1 MKNLKPTQA
10 HQDLLSLIE
19 NRIVFMD
26 GAMGTMIQQYKLEED
41 DFRGER
47 FKDHAKDLKGN
58 NDLLSLTKPEIIKAI
73 HLEYL
78 RAGADIIETNT
89 FSGTKV
95 AQKDYELE
103 SIVYELNYES
113 AKIAKAA
120 CLEVERETGRR
131 CFVAG
136 AMGPTN
142 RTASMSPDVNN
153 PAFRAITF
161 DQLKDDYYQ
170 QAKAL
175 IDGGADILLP
185 ETTFDT
191 LNLKAALFAIDQLKE
206 ERQEDIPIMISITIT
221 DQSGRTLSGQ
231 TVEACWNSISHAK
244 PISVG
249 INCALGAREMRP
261 FMAELARIAPVYT
274 SCYPNAGL
282 PNPLAPTGYDETPDI
297 TGKLMKEFAKDGL
310 LNIVGGC
317 CGTTPAH
324 IKSIVEQVKPVTPR
338 SLPTSHQSMKLSGL
352 EPLNILSNQKERATK
367 FYMVGERTNVTGS
380 PRFAKL
386 IKENN
391 FEKAL
396 EVARQ
401 QVESGANII
410 DINFDEGLIDGVACM
425 TQFLNLIAA
434 EPDIAKVPIMI
445 DSSKWEIIEA
455 GLKCVQGK
463 CIVNSISLKDG
474 EEAFLEKAK
483 FIKRYGAATVVMAF
497 DEKGQAASKE
507 DKIRICTRAYQL
519 LVDKASFNPADI
531 IFDPNILTVATGMEE
546 HANYAVDFIEAVK
559 AIKEQCPGALTSGG
573 VSNLSFSFR
582 GNNIVRE
589 AMHSAFL
596 YHAIEAGLDM
606 GIVNAGMLEVY
617 ADIKP
622 DLKEKVENVLFN
634 RSTEATDDLIEFAE
648 QFKGISNKKDRNDL
662 SWREGSLQDRI
673 THSLVQGILEFV
685 DKDTEEAR
693 KEFGRPLDVIEG
705 PLMNGMKVVGDL
717 FGSGKMFLPQVVKS
731 ARVMKKA
738 VAYLEPFMEEEKAK
752 NPNQRE
758 QGTFLIATV
767 KGDVHDI
774 GKNIVAV
781 VLACNGYKVEDM
793 GVMVSCDQ
801 ILKRAKEINA
811 DIIGLSGL
819 ITPSLDEM
827 IFNASEMEK
836 LGFTTPLLIG
846 GATTSK
852 LHTAV
857 KIAPH
862 YSGPI
867 VQVGDASLVVEVC
880 SKLLGSKS
888 EEYIESIRETQIKMK
903 EQFDANK
910 TDSFEALEVART
922 HKPDINWQQINLY
935 TPDKLGL
942 NTWEN
947 IPLDLIADYID
958 WSPFFWTWEIK
969 GTYPKVLENPKYA
982 QEAKKLYKDAQDLLR
997 DIIKNKRF
1005 NARAVWGLW
1014 PANSL
1019 GDDIVLYK
1027 DESQNEVLQTFH
1039 FLRQQRKQEASLK
1052 YKSLADF
1059 VAPQGYKDYCGGFVV
1074 TLGQEVEAYAK
1085 TFSDQGDDYNSI
1097 MIKALGDRL
1106 AEALAELLH
1115 KKVRDN
1121 WGFGLNEN
1129 LSQEDLIKEKY
1140 RGVRPAPGYP
1150 SCPDHTEKGILWNL
1164 LDVENKIGAK
1174 LTENFAMSPAS
1185 SVSGFYMQYPDSKYF
1200 NLGKIDLD
1208 QVKDYAK
1215 RKSMS
1220 EDEVKRW
1227 LSPNL

>member
-1 MKNLKPTQA
+1 MKQLPKTQA
-10 HQDLLSLIE
+10 HLDLLHALE

-26 GAMGTMIQQYKLEED
+26 GAMGTMIQQYKLQEK
-41 DFRGER
+41 DFRGDR
-47 FKDHAKDLKGN
+47 FTNHHKDLKGN
-58 NDLLSLTKPEIIKAI
+58 NDLLSITRPDIIKEI
-73 HLEYL
+73 HLQYL

-95 AQKDYELE
+95 AQKDYDLE
-103 SIVYELNYES
+103 SAVDDINILS
-113 AKIAKAA
+113 AKLAKEA
-120 CLEVERETGRR
+120 CQEVEKETGRR

-161 DQLKDDYYQ
+161 DELKADYYQ
-170 QAKAL
+170 QAKGL
-175 IDGGADILLP
+175 IEGGADILLP

-191 LNLKAALFAIDQLKE
+191 LNLKAALFAIEQLKE
-206 ERQEDIPIMISITIT
+206 ERGEDIPVMISITIT

-231 TVEACWNSISHAK
+231 TVEACWNSIRHAK
-244 PISVG
+244 PVSVG

-261 FMAELARIAPVYT
+261 FMAELSRIAPVYT

-282 PNPLAPTGYDETPDI
+282 PNPLAATGYDETPDM
-297 TGKLMKEFAKDGL
+297 TGKLMQDFAKDGL
-310 LNIVGGC
+310 INIVGGC
-317 CGTTPAH
+317 CGTTPGH
-324 IKSIVEQVKPVTPR
+324 IKSIVDHVKEVTPR
-338 SLPTSHQSMKLSGL
+338 KIPNSYKAMRLSGL
-352 EPLNILSNQKERATK
+352 EPLNIINDQKDRTTK
-367 FYMVGERTNVTGS
+367 FFMVGERTNVTGS
-380 PRFAKL
+380 PQFAKL
-386 IKENN
+386 IKE
-391 FEKAL
+391 EKYEAAL

-425 TQFLNLIAA
+425 TKFLNLVAA
-434 EPDIAKVPIMI
+434 EPDISKVPIMI

-474 EEAFLEKAK
+474 EAAFLEKAK
-483 FIKRYGAATVVMAF
+483 LIKRYGAATIVMAF
-497 DEKGQAASKE
+497 DEQGQAATKE
-507 DKIRICTRAYQL
+507 DKVRICSRAYKL
-519 LVDKASFNPADI
+519 LVEEAGFDPLDI
-531 IFDPNILTVATGMEE
+531 IFDPNVLTVATGMEE
-546 HANYAVDFIEAVK
+546 HSNYAVDFIEAVRE
-559 AIKEQCPGALTSGG
+559 IKEKCPGALTSGG

-596 YHAIEAGLDM
+596 YHAIDAGFDM
-606 GIVNAGMLEVY
+606 GIVNAGMLEIY
-617 ADIKP
+617 QDIKP
-622 DLKEKVENVLFN
+622 DLLEKVENVLFN
-634 RSTEATDDLIEFAE
+634 RSPEATDELIDFAE
-648 QFKGISNKKDRNDL
+648 QFKGKSNKKDRNDL

-673 THSLVQGILEFV
+673 THALVQGILEFV
-685 DKDTEEAR
+685 DVDTEEAR
-693 KEFGRPLDVIEG
+693 QEFGSPLNVIEG
-705 PLMNGMKVVGDL
+705 PLMNGMRVVGDL

-738 VAYLEPFMEEEKAK
+738 VAYLEPYMEEEKAR
-752 NPNQRE
+752 NPNQKE

-801 ILKRAKEINA
+801 ILKRAKKLNA

-827 IFNASEMEK
+827 IFNAQEMEK
-836 LGFTTPLLIG
+836 QGYSTPLLIG

-862 YSGPI
+862 YSGPV

-880 SKLLGSKS
+880 SKLLGRDSK
-888 EEYIESIRETQIKMK
+888 EYISNLKETQIKMK
-903 EQFDANK
+903 EQFDTNK
-910 TDSFEALEVART
+910 TDTFIDLETARSN
-922 HKPDINWQQINLY
+922 KPKIDWNKVELY

-942 NTWEN
+942 STWDN
-947 IPLDLIADYID
+947 IPLDLIADNID

-969 GTYPKVLENPKYA
+969 GTYPKLLENPKYA
-982 QEAKKLYKDAQDLLR
+982 DEAKKLFKDAGEILR

-1005 NARAVWGLW
+1005 RARAVWGLW
-1014 PANSL
+1014 PANNV
-1019 GDDIVLYK
+1019 GDDIEIYQ
-1027 DESQNEVLQTFH
+1027 DESRTETLTTFH
-1039 FLRQQRKQEASLK
+1039 MLRQQKEQNDGT

-1059 VAPQGYKDYCGGFVV
+1059 VAPKGHKDYCGAFVV
-1074 TLGQEVEAYAK
+1074 TMGDQVEKYAK
-1085 TFSDQGDDYNSI
+1085 EFSDKGDDYTSI
-1097 MIKALGDRL
+1097 MIKAIGDRL

-1121 WGFGLNEN
+1121 WGYGLTEE
-1129 LSQEDLIKEKY
+1129 LSREDIIKEKY

-1150 SCPDHTEKGILWNL
+1150 ACPDHTEKGLIWDL
-1164 LDVENKIGAK
+1164 LDVEANIGAK
-1174 LTENFAMSPAS
+1174 LTENFAMHPAS
-1185 SVSGFYMQYPDSKYF
+1185 SVSGFYMQYPESKYF
-1200 NLGKIDLD
+1200 NLGKIDGD
-1208 QVKDYAK
+1208 QVTDYSK
-1215 RKSMS
+1215 RKDMS
-1220 EDEVKRW
+1220 EEEIRRW
-1227 LSPNL
+1227 LAPNL

>member
-1 MKNLKPTQA
+1 MTSFTKTKA
-10 HQDLLSLIE
+10 HLDLLSSLKE
-19 NRIVFMD
+19 RIIFMD

-41 DFRGER
+41 DFRGDR
-47 FKDHAKDLKGN
+47 FKDHTKDLKGN
-58 NDLLSLTKPEIIKAI
+58 NDLLSLTRPDIIKAI

-89 FSGTKV
+89 FSGTQV
-95 AQKDYELE
+95 AQKDYALE
-103 SIVYELNYES
+103 SIVSELNFES
-113 AKIAKAA
+113 AKLAKEA
-120 CLEVERETGRR
+120 CQVIEKETGRR

-161 DQLKDDYYQ
+161 DELKDDYYQ

-175 IDGGADILLP
+175 IEGGADILLP

-191 LNLKAALFAIDQLKE
+191 LNLKAALFAIDQLRE
-206 ERQEDIPIMISITIT
+206 DLGQDIPVMISITIT

-231 TVEACWNSISHAK
+231 TVEACWNSIRHAN

-261 FMAELARIAPVYT
+261 FMAELSRIAPVYT

-282 PNPLAPTGYDETPDI
+282 PNPLAATGYDETPDI
-297 TGKLMKEFAKDGL
+297 TGRLMQEFAEDGL
-310 LNIVGGC
+310 INIVGGC
-317 CGTTPAH
+317 CGTTPGH
-324 IKSIVEQVKPVTPR
+324 IKSIVEHVSKVTPR
-338 SLPTSHQSMKLSGL
+338 KIPETFKAMRLSGL
-352 EPLNILSNQKERATK
+352 EPLNIINDQKDRSTK

-380 PRFAKL
+380 PRFARL
-386 IKENN
+386 IKEDK
-391 FEKAL
+391 FEDAL

-401 QVESGANII
+401 QVENGANIL
-410 DINFDEGLIDGVACM
+410 DINFDEGLIDGIACM
-425 TQFLNLIAA
+425 TRFLNLVAA
-434 EPDIAKVPIMI
+434 EPDISKVPIMI

-474 EEAFLEKAK
+474 EEAFLNKAK
-483 FIKRYGAATVVMAF
+483 LIKRYGAATIVMAF
-497 DEKGQAASKE
+497 DEKGQAATKE
-507 DKIRICTRAYQL
+507 DKVRICTRAYNL
-519 LVDKASFNPADI
+519 LVDKADFDPLDI

-546 HANYAVDFIEAVK
+546 HANYAVDFIEAVRE
-559 AIKEQCPGALTSGG
+559 IKEKCPGALTSGG

-596 YHAIEAGLDM
+596 YHAIEAGFDM
-606 GIVNAGMLEVY
+606 GIVNAGMLEIY
-617 ADIKP
+617 EDINP
-622 DLKEKVENVLFN
+622 ELKQKVEDVLFN
-634 RSTEATDDLIEFAE
+634 RSLEATDDLIDFAE
-648 QFKGISNKKDRNDL
+648 QFKGQSNKKDRNDL
-662 SWREGSLQDRI
+662 SWREGTLQERL
-673 THSLVQGILEFV
+673 THSLVHGVLEFV
-685 DKDTEEAR
+685 DQDTEEAR
-693 KEFGRPLDVIEG
+693 SSLGRPLDVIEG
-705 PLMNGMKVVGDL
+705 PLMNGMRVVGDL

-738 VAYLEPFMEEEKAK
+738 VAYLEPYMEEEKAQ
-752 NPNQRE
+752 NPNQKE

-827 IFNASEMEK
+827 IFNAQEMEK
-836 LGFTTPLLIG
+836 QGYTCPLLIG

-880 SKLLGSKS
+880 SKLLGRDLDTYVKDLKQ
-888 EEYIESIRETQIKMK
+888 TQTKMR
-903 EQFDANK
+903 EQFQQNK
-910 TDSFEALEVART
+910 TDAFIPLNKAREQ
-922 HKPDINWQQINLY
+922 KPKINWDEIELY

-942 NTWEN
+942 NSWDN

-969 GTYPKVLENPKYA
+969 GSYPKLLENPKYA
-982 QEAKKLYKDAQDLLR
+982 NEAKKLFKDAQDLLR
-997 DIIKNKRF
+997 DIIKHKRF
-1005 NARAVWGLW
+1005 RARAVWGLW
-1014 PANSL
+1014 PANSI
-1019 GDDIVLYK
+1019 GDDIEIYN
-1027 DESQNEVLQTFH
+1027 DESRTSPIQTFH
-1039 FLRQQRKQEASLK
+1039 FLRQQREQTNGK

-1059 VAPQGYKDYCGGFVV
+1059 VAPKGHKDYCGGFVV
-1074 TLGQEVEAYAK
+1074 TMGDQVEAYANEFAAK
-1085 TFSDQGDDYNSI
+1085 GDDYNSI
-1097 MIKALGDRL
+1097 MVKALGDRL

-1121 WGFGLNEN
+1121 WGYGLKEN
-1129 LSQEDLIKEKY
+1129 LSQEELIKEKY

-1150 SCPDHTEKGILWNL
+1150 ACPDHTEKGLLWEL
-1164 LDVENKIGAK
+1164 LDAKEKVGAT
-1174 LTENFAMSPAS
+1174 LTENFAMYPAS

-1200 NLGKIDLD
+1200 NLGKIDND
-1208 QVKDYAK
+1208 QVSDYAK
-1215 RKSMS
+1215 RKNMS
-1220 EDEVKRW
+1220 KDEVKKW

>member
-1 MKNLKPTQA
+1 MNKLPKTQA
-10 HQDLLSLIE
+10 HTDLLSSLSK
-19 NRIVFMD
+19 RIVFMD
-26 GAMGTMIQQYKLEED
+26 GAMGTMIQQHKLEEA
-41 DFRGER
+41 DFRGDR

-58 NDLLSLTKPEIIKAI
+58 NDLLSLTRPDIIKDI

-95 AQKDYELE
+95 AQKDYDLE
-103 SIVYELNYES
+103 SAVHDINFES
-113 AKIAKAA
+113 AKLAKEA
-120 CLEVERETGRR
+120 CQQVEKETGRR

-161 DQLKDDYYQ
+161 DELRDDYYQ
-170 QAKAL
+170 QAKSL
-175 IDGGADILLP
+175 MEGGADILLP

-191 LNLKAALFAIDQLKE
+191 LNLKAALFAISQLKD
-206 ERQEDIPIMISITIT
+206 ERNEDIPVMISITIT

-231 TVEACWNSISHAK
+231 TVEACWNSIRHAN

-261 FMAELARIAPVYT
+261 FMAELSRIAPVYT

-282 PNPLAPTGYDETPDI
+282 PNPLSATGYDETPDI
-297 TGKLMKEFAKDGL
+297 TGKLMQEFAEDGL
-310 LNIVGGC
+310 LNLVGGC

-324 IKSIVEQVKPVTPR
+324 IASIVEHVSKVEARKIPENFAAMR
-338 SLPTSHQSMKLSGL
+338 LSGL
-352 EPLNILSNQKERATK
+352 EPLNIINDQKDRSTK
-367 FYMVGERTNVTGS
+367 FFMVGERTNVTGS
-380 PRFAKL
+380 PRFSKL
-386 IKENN
+386 IKEDNY
-391 FEKAL
+391 EKAL

-401 QVESGANII
+401 QVENGANII
-410 DINFDEGLIDGVACM
+410 DINFDEGLIDGIACM
-425 TQFLNLIAA
+425 TKFLNLVAA
-434 EPDIAKVPIMI
+434 EPDISRVPIMI

-474 EEAFLEKAK
+474 EEAFLAKAK
-483 FIKRYGAATVVMAF
+483 LIKNYGAATVVMAF
-497 DEKGQAASKE
+497 DEEGQAATKD
-507 DKIRICTRAYQL
+507 DKVRICTRAYKL
-519 LVDKASFNPADI
+519 LVEEAGFDPLDI

-546 HANYAVDFIEAVK
+546 HANYAVDFIEAVREIK
-559 AIKEQCPGALTSGG
+559 AQCPGVLTSGG

-596 YHAIEAGLDM
+596 YHAIEAGFDM
-606 GIVNAGMLEVY
+606 GIVNAGMLEIY
-617 ADIKP
+617 EQIKP

-634 RSTEATDDLIEFAE
+634 RSSEATDELIDFAE
-648 QFKGISNKKDRNDL
+648 QFKGVSNKKDRNDL

-673 THSLVQGILEFV
+673 THSIVRGVLEFV
-685 DKDTEEAR
+685 DEDTEEAR
-693 KEFGRPLDVIEG
+693 AGLPRPLDVIEG
-705 PLMNGMKVVGDL
+705 PLMNAMRVVGDL

-752 NPNQRE
+752 NPNQKE
-758 QGTFLIATV
+758 QGVFLIATV

-801 ILKRAKEINA
+801 ILKRAKEIKA

-827 IFNASEMEK
+827 IFNAQEMEK
-836 LGFTTPLLIG
+836 QGYTVPLLIG

-857 KIAPH
+857 KIAEH
-862 YSGPI
+862 YSGPV

-880 SKLLGSKS
+880 SKLLGDHAQT
-888 EEYIESIRETQIKMK
+888 YIQDLKETQYKMK
-903 EQFDANK
+903 ENFQNNRTEKLVPLSEARENKPEIDWDAI
-910 TDSFEALEVART
+910 DLF
-922 HKPDINWQQINLY
+922 

-942 NTWEN
+942 NTWDN

-969 GTYPKVLENPKYA
+969 GSYPKLLENPKYGT
-982 QEAKKLYKDAQDLLR
+982 EAKKLYKEAQVLLR

-1005 NARAVWGLW
+1005 RARAVWGLW
-1014 PANSL
+1014 PANSK
-1019 GDDIVLYK
+1019 DDDVTLYT
-1027 DESQNEVLQTFH
+1027 DESRSETLKTFH
-1039 FLRQQRKQEASLK
+1039 FLRQQKEQQSGKHR
-1052 YKSLADF
+1052 SLADF
-1059 VAPQGYKDYCGGFVV
+1059 VAPEGYSDYCGGFVV
-1074 TLGQEVEAYAK
+1074 TMGQEVELLAKEYADK
-1085 TFSDQGDDYNSI
+1085 GDDYNSI
-1097 MIKALGDRL
+1097 MVKAIGDRL

-1121 WGFGLNEN
+1121 WGFGLKET
-1129 LSQEDLIKEKY
+1129 LTSEDLIKEKY

-1150 SCPDHTEKGILWNL
+1150 ACPDHTEKGLIWEL
-1164 LDVENKIGAK
+1164 LNVEENIGAK
-1174 LTENFAMSPAS
+1174 LTENYAMYPAS

-1200 NLGKIDLD
+1200 NLGRIDND
-1208 QVKDYAK
+1208 QLIEYAK
-1215 RKSMS
+1215 RKDMS
-1220 EDEVKRW
+1220 EEEMRRW

>member
-1 MKNLKPTQA
+1 MNKLPKTQA
-10 HQDLLSLIE
+10 HTDLLCSLSK
-19 NRIVFMD
+19 RIVFMD
-26 GAMGTMIQQYKLEED
+26 GAMGTMIQQHKLEEV
-41 DFRGER
+41 DFRGDR

-58 NDLLSLTKPEIIKAI
+58 NDLLSLTRPDIIKDI

-95 AQKDYELE
+95 AQKDYDLE
-103 SIVYELNYES
+103 SAVHDINFES
-113 AKIAKAA
+113 AKLAKEA
-120 CLEVERETGRR
+120 CQQVEKETGRR

-153 PAFRAITF
+153 PAFRAISF
-161 DQLKDDYYQ
+161 DELREDYYQ
-170 QAKAL
+170 QAKSL
-175 IDGGADILLP
+175 MEGGADILLP

-191 LNLKAALFAIDQLKE
+191 LNLKAALFAISQLKD
-206 ERQEDIPIMISITIT
+206 ERNEDIPVMISITIT

-231 TVEACWNSISHAK
+231 TVEACWNSIRHAN

-261 FMAELARIAPVYT
+261 FMAELSRIAPVYT

-282 PNPLAPTGYDETPDI
+282 PNPLSATGYDETPEI
-297 TGKLMKEFAKDGL
+297 TGKLMQEFAEDGL
-310 LNIVGGC
+310 LNLVGGC
-317 CGTTPAH
+317 CGTTPGH
-324 IKSIVEQVKPVTPR
+324 IASIVEHVSKVEARKIPENFAAMR
-338 SLPTSHQSMKLSGL
+338 LSGL
-352 EPLNILSNQKERATK
+352 EPLNIINDQKDRSTK
-367 FYMVGERTNVTGS
+367 FFMVGERTNVTGS
-380 PRFAKL
+380 PRFSKL
-386 IKENN
+386 IKEDNY
-391 FEKAL
+391 EKAL

-401 QVESGANII
+401 QVENGANII
-410 DINFDEGLIDGVACM
+410 DINFDEGLIDGIACM
-425 TQFLNLIAA
+425 TKFLNLVAA
-434 EPDIAKVPIMI
+434 EPDISRVPIMI

-474 EEAFLEKAK
+474 EEAFLAKAK
-483 FIKRYGAATVVMAF
+483 LIKNYGAATVVMAF
-497 DEKGQAASKE
+497 DEKGQTATKE
-507 DKIRICTRAYQL
+507 DKVRICTRAYKL
-519 LVDKASFNPADI
+519 LVQEADFDPLDI

-546 HANYAVDFIEAVK
+546 HANYAVDFIEAVRE
-559 AIKEQCPGALTSGG
+559 IKEKCPGVLTSGG

-596 YHAIEAGLDM
+596 YHAIEAGFDM
-606 GIVNAGMLEVY
+606 GIVNAGMLEIY
-617 ADIKP
+617 EQIKP

-634 RSTEATDDLIEFAE
+634 RSSEATDELIDFAE

-673 THSLVQGILEFV
+673 THSIVRGVLEFV
-685 DKDTEEAR
+685 DEDTEEAR
-693 KEFGRPLDVIEG
+693 ASLARPLDVIEG
-705 PLMNGMKVVGDL
+705 PLMNAMRVVGDL

-752 NPNQRE
+752 NPNQKE
-758 QGTFLIATV
+758 QGVFLIATV

-801 ILKRAKEINA
+801 ILKRAKEIKA

-827 IFNASEMEK
+827 IFNAQEMEK
-836 LGFTTPLLIG
+836 QGYSVPLLIG

-857 KIAPH
+857 KIAEH
-862 YSGPI
+862 YSGPV

-880 SKLLGSKS
+880 SKLLGDNAQT
-888 EEYIESIRETQIKMK
+888 YIQDLKETQYKMK
-903 EQFDANK
+903 ENFQNNRTENLVPLSQARENKPQIDWDA
-910 TDSFEALEVART
+910 
-922 HKPDINWQQINLY
+922 INLF

-942 NTWEN
+942 NTWDN

-969 GTYPKVLENPKYA
+969 GSYPKLLENPKYGT
-982 QEAKKLYKDAQDLLR
+982 EAKKLYKEAQVLLR

-1005 NARAVWGLW
+1005 RARAVWGLW
-1014 PANSL
+1014 PANSK
-1019 GDDIVLYK
+1019 DDDVTLYT
-1027 DESQNEVLQTFH
+1027 DEKRSEALKTFH
-1039 FLRQQRKQEASLK
+1039 FLRQQKEQESGK
-1052 YKSLADF
+1052 YRSLADF
-1059 VAPQGYKDYCGGFVV
+1059 VAPAGYSDYCGGFVV
-1074 TLGQEVEAYAK
+1074 TMGQEVELLAKEYA
-1085 TFSDQGDDYNSI
+1085 DQGDDYNSI
-1097 MIKALGDRL
+1097 MVKAIGDRL

-1121 WGFGLNEN
+1121 WGFGLKET
-1129 LSQEDLIKEKY
+1129 LTSEDLIKEKY

-1150 SCPDHTEKGILWNL
+1150 ACPDHTEKGLIWEL
-1164 LDVENKIGAK
+1164 LNVEENIGAK
-1174 LTENFAMSPAS
+1174 LTENYAMYPAS
-1185 SVSGFYMQYPDSKYF
+1185 SVSGFYMQYPESKYF
-1200 NLGKIDLD
+1200 NLGRIDND
-1208 QVKDYAK
+1208 QLVEYAK
-1215 RKSMS
+1215 RKDMS
-1220 EDEVKRW
+1220 EEDMRRW